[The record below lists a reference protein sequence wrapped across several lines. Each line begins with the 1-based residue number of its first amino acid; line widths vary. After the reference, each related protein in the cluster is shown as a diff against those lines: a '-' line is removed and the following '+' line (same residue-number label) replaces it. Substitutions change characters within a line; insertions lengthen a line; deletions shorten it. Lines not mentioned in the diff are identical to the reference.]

1 MWYSYIYIYVCIDI
15 CVVYTNVI
23 GLQGMYT
30 LSLSLS
36 LSLSLYFSAKRYAF
50 LDGLAGLREA

>member
-1 MWYSYIYIYVCIDI
+1 MYVCIDI
-15 CVVYTNVI
+15 CVVLYTNVI